1 MAVPDHAGARSLKEH
16 VAREL
21 ARLDREALRRRT
33 TAWPAAGGAV
43 PLPDGRTLLNLSS
56 NDYLAL
62 ARDPAVVHRA
72 GEALARWGA
81 GACASRL
88 MSGTLELHEELEARL
103 AALCGAE
110 AALVFSSGFGM
121 NVGLLPALAGRDDV
135 LFLDRLVHASLVDG
149 ARLSGATLVRFPHGD
164 AGALARLVER
174 TPCRGRRVVVC
185 ESVYSMDGDVAP
197 LAELAAVARG
207 ADAALVVD
215 EAHAVGVFGGGGG
228 LCRGAGVQADVV
240 LGTLGKALGSVGGFV
255 ACDAALREYLL
266 NRVRSFVFATA
277 LPPPSLGAALG
288 ALDRLRDEPGLGEAL
303 LARARAFHAM
313 LAARGLRLAAP
324 ASQILPVH
332 VGGNAEAVA
341 LAARLREEGLLVTAV
356 RPPTV
361 PAGTARLRL
370 SVTLAHEPAALEAAA
385 DLVGRAARDAGVA

>member
-1 MAVPDHAGARSLKEH
+1 MADPGAGASSLREH

-33 TAWPAAGGAV
+33 TAWPTAGGV
-43 PLPDGRTLLNLSS
+43 VSLPDGRTLLNLSS

-62 ARDPAVVHRA
+62 ARDPAVVSRA

-88 MSGTLELHEELEARL
+88 MCGTLELHEELEAAL
-103 AALCGAE
+103 ADLCGTE
-110 AALVFSSGFGM
+110 AALVFASGFGM
-121 NVGLLPALAGRDDV
+121 NAGLLPALAGRDDV
-135 LFLDRLVHASLVDG
+135 LFLDRLVHASLLDG
-149 ARLSGATLVRFPHGD
+149 ARLSGATAVRFPHGD
-164 AGALARLVER
+164 VDALEELVRR

-197 LAELAAVARG
+197 LVELAALASRV
-207 ADAALVVD
+207 DAALVVD
-215 EAHAVGVFGGGGG
+215 EAHAIGVFGAGGG
-228 LCRGAGVQADVV
+228 LCRALGVRPDVV

-255 ACDAALREYLL
+255 ACEAACRDYLL

-277 LPPPSLGAALG
+277 LPPPSAGAALG
-288 ALDRLRDEPGLGEAL
+288 AVERLRAEPALGEAL
-303 LARARAFHAM
+303 LGRARAFHGL
-313 LAARGLRLAAP
+313 LAERGLRLPAP
-324 ASQILPVH
+324 GTQILPVH
-332 VGGNAEAVA
+332 VGGNAEALA
-341 LAARLREEGLLVTAV
+341 LAARLRGDGLLVTAV

-370 SVTLAHEPAALEAAA
+370 SVTLAHDLPALEAAA
-385 DLVGRAARDAGVA
+385 ETIGRAARDAGVA

>member
-1 MAVPDHAGARSLKEH
+1 MAASLQAH

-62 ARDPAVVHRA
+62 ARDPAVVARA
-72 GEALARWGA
+72 GAALARFGA

-88 MSGTLELHEELEARL
+88 MSGTLELHEELEAAL
-103 AALCGAE
+103 ARLCGTE
-110 AALVFSSGFGM
+110 AALVFASGFGM
-121 NVGLLPALAGRDDV
+121 NAGLLPALAGRDDV
-135 LFLDRLVHASLVDG
+135 LFLDRLVHASLLDG
-149 ARLSGATLVRFPHGD
+149 ARLSGATIVRFPHGD
-164 AGALARLVER
+164 VDALEALVRR

-197 LAELAAVARG
+197 LADLAALAARV
-207 ADAALVVD
+207 DAALVVD
-215 EAHAVGVFGGGGG
+215 EAHAIGVFGEGGG
-228 LCRGAGVQADVV
+228 LCRALGVRPDVV
-240 LGTLGKALGSVGGFV
+240 LGTLGKALGSVGGFA
-255 ACDAALREYLL
+255 ACDAACRDYLL

-277 LPPPSLGAALG
+277 LPPPSAGAALG
-288 ALDRLRDEPGLGEAL
+288 AVERVRAEPGLGDAL
-303 LARARAFHAM
+303 LGRARAFHGM
-313 LAARGLRLAAP
+313 LAAGGLRLPPP

-332 VGGNAEAVA
+332 VGGNAEALA

-370 SVTLAHEPAALEAAA
+370 SVTLAHDLAALEDAARRIS
-385 DLVGRAARDAGVA
+385 RAARAARVA

>member
-1 MAVPDHAGARSLKEH
+1 MEPRSDGTGSFREH

-21 ARLDREALRRRT
+21 ARLEGEALRRRT
-33 TAWPAAGGAV
+33 TAWPEAGGAV
-43 PLPDGRTLLNLSS
+43 RLADGRTLLNLSS

-62 ARDPAVVHRA
+62 ARDPGVIRRA
-72 GEALARWGA
+72 GDALTRWGA

-88 MSGTLELHEELEARL
+88 MSGTLELHEELEAGL
-103 AALCGAE
+103 AALCGTE

-164 AGALARLVER
+164 AGALAGLVER

-185 ESVYSMDGDVAP
+185 ESVYSMDGDLAP
-197 LAELAAVARG
+197 LAELEAVARRAG
-207 ADAALVVD
+207 AALVVD
-215 EAHAVGVFGGGGG
+215 EAHAVGVFGEGGG
-228 LCRGAGVQADVV
+228 LCRALGVRPDV
-240 LGTLGKALGSVGGFV
+240 LAGTLGKALGSVGGFV
-255 ACDAALREYLL
+255 ACDAACREYLL

-277 LPPPSLGAALG
+277 LPPPSVGAALG
-288 ALDRLRDEPGLGEAL
+288 AVERLRAEPGLGAAL
-303 LARARAFHAM
+303 LGRATAFHGM
-313 LAARGLRLAAP
+313 LAARGLRLP
-324 ASQILPVH
+324 PPLSQILPVH

-341 LAARLREEGLLVTAV
+341 LASRLRDQGILATAV

-361 PAGTARLRL
+361 PVGTARLRL
-370 SVTLAHEPAALEAAA
+370 SVTLAHDLAALEAAA
-385 DLVGRAARDAGVA
+385 ETIGRAAREAGVA

>member
-1 MAVPDHAGARSLKEH
+1 VTTAFAGAASLRDH
-16 VAREL
+16 VEREL
-21 ARLDREALRRRT
+21 ARLDRESLRRRT
-33 TAWPAAGGAV
+33 TAWPGAGGTV

-62 ARDPAVVHRA
+62 ARDPAVLRRA
-72 GEALARWGA
+72 GEALSRWGA

-88 MSGTLELHEELEARL
+88 MCGTLELHEELEARL
-103 AALCGAE
+103 AALVGAE

-149 ARLSGATLVRFPHGD
+149 ARLSGATVVRFPHGD
-164 AGALARLVER
+164 VGALARLVER
-174 TPCRGRRVVVC
+174 TVCRGRRVVVC

-197 LAELAAVARG
+197 LADLAALARR

-228 LCRGAGVQADVV
+228 LCRALGVRADVV
-240 LGTLGKALGSVGGFV
+240 VGTLGKALGSVGGFV
-255 ACDAALREYLL
+255 ACDATLREYLL
-266 NRVRSFVFATA
+266 NRARSFVFATA
-277 LPPPSLGAALG
+277 LPPPSVGAALG
-288 ALDRLRDEPGLGEAL
+288 ALDRLREDPGLGDAL
-303 LARARAFHAM
+303 LGRARAFHGM
-313 LAARGLRLAAP
+313 LAARGLRLSDP

-332 VGGNAEAVA
+332 VGGNAEALA

-370 SVTLAHEPAALEAAA
+370 SVTLAHDLPALEAAA